1 MMKEMYSVK
10 CPEHI
15 VFGDPWYFKTEP
27 EDRLKSLV
35 VDCIVPKE
43 FEAIVSLESMVRDGN
58 DCKIMHIYL
67 APKGEAE
74 LYANGMCYESQEV
87 KQRPIPVDTAE
98 YKLKIDGRE
107 DIVHTGAD
115 GYWGSYLCFYDK
127 GDTSKRP
134 EASVIAVYMPDY
146 EDFKDMR
153 NRMEFFFQ
161 DIKPLEKSPEKEKP
175 KSR

>member
-1 MMKEMYSVK
+1 MYSVK

-35 VDCIVPKE
+35 VDCTVPKE

-74 LYANGMCYESQEV
+74 LYAKGMCYESQEV

-115 GYWGSYLCFYDK
+115 GHRVKIRLS
-127 GDTSKRP
+127 
-134 EASVIAVYMPDY
+134 
-146 EDFKDMR
+146 
-153 NRMEFFFQ
+153 
-161 DIKPLEKSPEKEKP
+161 
-175 KSR
+175 